1 MIKIRNL
8 FHTFGQ
14 QWVLNNLSFDLA
26 AGDFLFLSGHSGAG
40 KSTLLNIL
48 HGDLKMRGGQ
58 ANVAGYN
65 LRDLRPANL
74 HHLRRKVSIVV
85 QDFKILPN
93 LTVYENIA
101 LPLEVRGM
109 SKEKSRT
116 RIKAIIRTLQL
127 EKKQNRFCRE
137 LSGGEQQRVATARAI
152 VVSPVLLLA
161 DEPTGNLDA
170 GLSKHLMEVF
180 KYFNQHQT
188 TIILATHNTD
198 LIRSVPNAKTMTL
211 EQGKIVDANFHLPQ
225 GQIS

>member
-14 QWVLNNLSFDLA
+14 HWVLNNLSFDLA
-26 AGDFLFLSGHSGAG
+26 AGDFLLLSGHSGAG

-48 HGDLKMRGGQ
+48 HGDLKMWGGQ
-58 ANVAGYN
+58 ATVAGYN
-65 LRDLRPANL
+65 LREMRPAKL

-101 LPLEVRGM
+101 LPLEIRGM
-109 SKEKSRT
+109 SKEKINT
-116 RIKAIIRTLQL
+116 RIKAIIRTLHL
-127 EKKQNRFCRE
+127 EKKQNRFCKE

-152 VVSPVLLLA
+152 VVSPALLLA
-161 DEPTGNLDA
+161 DEPTGNLDS

-188 TIILATHNTD
+188 TIVLATHNTE
-198 LIRSVPNAKTMTL
+198 LIHSVPNAKTMVL
-211 EQGKIVDANFHLPQ
+211 EHGKIVDANFHLPQ
-225 GQIS
+225 GPIS